1 MTPRAYL
8 VIVLFCLTSVVVRL
22 TAHNIRTRSIKA
34 CNMCL
39 VMRQKEARLAYGNRF
54 TPCQYITLFYYKSSM
69 TACLRPSPPRGE
81 DDKRVEMS
89 ELAEVDELYNQKTAQ
104 EKRDARAKERRERDR
119 LQAEQV
125 KEVAERKAEEERQRL
140 ARDY

>member
-1 MTPRAYL
+1 
-8 VIVLFCLTSVVVRL
+8 
-22 TAHNIRTRSIKA
+22 
-34 CNMCL
+34 
-39 VMRQKEARLAYGNRF
+39 
-54 TPCQYITLFYYKSSM
+54 
-69 TACLRPSPPRGE
+69 
-81 DDKRVEMS
+81 MS

-119 LQAEQV
+119 IQAEQV